1 MARVVDSLKPSR
13 GGLLKKTV
21 VGALACLVLY
31 AIIGFFVMPLVV
43 RSLITTYLSERLH
56 RDVTIQTVSINPFML
71 TVQVQKGVITE
82 PIHNL
87 ELVSFDELFMNL
99 EAARCGRVDQSC
111 GRSA

>member
-43 RSLITTYLSERLH
+43 RSLLTKHLSGRLH
-56 RDVTIQTVSINPFML
+56 RDVTIQSVSINPFVL
-71 TVQVQKGVITE
+71 TLQIREGLSPRRQDRTGTDVPGGGA
-82 PIHNL
+82 
-87 ELVSFDELFMNL
+87 S
-99 EAARCGRVDQSC
+99 
-111 GRSA
+111 